1 MVTALHRDPTR
12 TLSLR
17 VKFQLEADKRMD
29 VLEKAIRNFVDTE
42 DAFALKPTNDGGLQQ
57 ILAEN
62 ARDFQF
68 QSDAEKLRS
77 FKKWFDEQVKKGVL
91 TVEDEISSDAWT
103 ANYVKSAYR
112 MAHVRAYTEVKQR
125 KASGKVLDMGR
136 EDFLNEAF
144 NSAVA
149 ISKMELLATQTYDQL
164 KGITA
169 AMDQTISRVL
179 AEALAHGRS
188 AKQITKLLNEEVI
201 GLGRKRSAMLAHT
214 EIVRA
219 HAEGQLDAL
228 QRMGV
233 QRVGVMVEWVVG
245 GNPCKICA
253 DRAGGVYTIDEAR
266 GLIPYHTFCKCAWIP
281 YLEGI

>member
-1 MVTALHRDPTR
+1 
-12 TLSLR
+12 
-17 VKFQLEADKRMD
+17 
-29 VLEKAIRNFVDTE
+29 
-42 DAFALKPTNDGGLQQ
+42 
-57 ILAEN
+57 
-62 ARDFQF
+62 
-68 QSDAEKLRS
+68 
-77 FKKWFDEQVKKGVL
+77 
-91 TVEDEISSDAWT
+91 
-103 ANYVKSAYR
+103 
-112 MAHVRAYTEVKQR
+112 
-125 KASGKVLDMGR
+125 
-136 EDFLNEAF
+136 
-144 NSAVA
+144 
-149 ISKMELLATQTYDQL
+149 L